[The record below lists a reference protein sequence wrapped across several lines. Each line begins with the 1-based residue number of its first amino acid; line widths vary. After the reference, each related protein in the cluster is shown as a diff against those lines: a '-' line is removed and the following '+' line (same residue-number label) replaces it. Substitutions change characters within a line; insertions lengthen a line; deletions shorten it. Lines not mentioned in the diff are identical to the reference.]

1 MKKNLVLFALFTLNT
16 AMAAKVELSGNLEI
30 QARHSKNNPEAKDLA
45 QDWNDENFYLGYGN
59 LNAKYSFSDSRI
71 EANWFTRYAQSKL
84 YQAPAPQDHYI
95 ATDVFMFPNKLV
107 ARDVLKLTHKEFARD
122 HYVESVINKLYYEW
136 DYEDHR
142 FMIGRMYINYGL
154 GEIFNPMNPFNQPT
168 GLTSISQV
176 AQGNDGLSFTF
187 FVDDQHTMQFL
198 ILGDKSYHEYDGR
211 VTRTLWLR
219 GEYQYSDR
227 LQLDYAFGE
236 DQERQKIG
244 GQASYRFDE
253 AMVFSQVFY
262 QTENVK
268 NKDDSTHLWDVL
280 IGYDQQ
286 LTSKWHIRFEGGHQ
300 KKDPYA
306 TALNFNGRFLPS
318 EYFAAIANVYEIHP
332 LVNLHGTIINDVKTG
347 FTYAIAKATFSL
359 KANIEAEIFGYI
371 PAAKGKT
378 DDDNLAQKL
387 VTTDVGLA
395 LRAFF

>member
-1 MKKNLVLFALFTLNT
+1 MNKFLALAALFSLNT
-16 AMAAKVELSGNLEI
+16 AFAAKVELSGNLEL

-84 YQAPAPQDHYI
+84 YQAQGPLDHYI

-107 ARDVLKLTHKEFARD
+107 ARDVLKLSHKEYARD

-154 GEIFNPMNPFNQPT
+154 GEIFNPINPFNQPT

-187 FVDDQHTMQFL
+187 FVDDKHTMQFL

-219 GEYQYSDR
+219 GEYLSSDR

-236 DQERQKIG
+236 DQERLKAG

-253 AMVFSQVFY
+253 AMVFSQIFY

-268 NKDDSTHLWDVL
+268 DKDDSTHLWDVL

-306 TALNFNGRFLPS
+306 TAFNFNGRFLPT
-318 EYFAAIANVYEIHP
+318 EYFAALANVYEIHP
-332 LVNLHGTIINDVKTG
+332 LVNLNGTFINDIKTG

-371 PAAKGKT
+371 PVAKGKT
-378 DDDNLAQKL
+378 DKDNLIQKL

>member
-1 MKKNLVLFALFTLNT
+1 MNKFLALAALFSLNT
-16 AMAAKVELSGNLEI
+16 AFAAKVELSGNLEL

-84 YQAPAPQDHYI
+84 YQAQGPLDHYI

-107 ARDVLKLTHKEFARD
+107 ARDVLKLSHKEYARD

-154 GEIFNPMNPFNQPT
+154 GEIFNPINPFNQPT

-187 FVDDQHTMQFL
+187 FVDDKHTMQFL

-219 GEYQYSDR
+219 GEYLSSDR

-236 DQERQKIG
+236 DQERLKAG

-253 AMVFSQVFY
+253 AMVFSQIFY

-268 NKDDSTHLWDVL
+268 DKDDSTHLWDVL

-306 TALNFNGRFLPS
+306 TAFNFNGRFLPT
-318 EYFAAIANVYEIHP
+318 EYFAALANVYEIHP
-332 LVNLHGTIINDVKTG
+332 LVNLNGTFINDIKTG

-371 PAAKGKT
+371 PMAKGKT
-378 DDDNLAQKL
+378 DKDNLIQKL